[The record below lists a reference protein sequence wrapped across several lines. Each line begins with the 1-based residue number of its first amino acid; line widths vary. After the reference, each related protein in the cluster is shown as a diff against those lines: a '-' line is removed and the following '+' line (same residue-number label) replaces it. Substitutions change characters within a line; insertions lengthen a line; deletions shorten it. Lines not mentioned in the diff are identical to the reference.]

1 MEFAYFGYR
10 DWAENIFKGLKEEGF
25 AIDSFTVPNNEYV
38 HIKKLGTEVLS
49 RDDINNLNFG
59 NYRALLFYGWSWM
72 IPEDIVNGNE
82 SVCLHPSPLPK
93 YRGGSPL
100 QHQIIKGETKS
111 AVTLFKMDKG
121 MDTGPIYFQK
131 KFSLEGRIID
141 VFDRITSVGTELTIK
156 LLRDFEYG
164 VAKTYTQ
171 NEDEATS
178 YKRRKPGESELTAD
192 MIESMTSRQMHDF
205 IRCLGDPYPN
215 AYILGSDGKK
225 VYLKDSD
232 IDQN

>member
-10 DWAENIFKGLKEEGF
+10 GWAENILKGLKKEGF
-25 AIDSFTVPNNEYV
+25 AINSFTIPGNEYV
-38 HIKKLGTEVLS
+38 HIGEFGTEVFS
-49 RDDINNLNFG
+49 RDDLKNLDLKK
-59 NYRALLFYGWSWM
+59 YRALLFYGWSWM
-72 IPEDIVNGNE
+72 ISEEVVKEHE

-100 QHQIIKGETKS
+100 QHQIINGETEG
-111 AVTLFKMDKG
+111 AVTLFRMDEG

-156 LLRDFEYG
+156 LLRDFESG

-178 YKRRKPGESELTAD
+178 YKRRKPGESELTAE

-232 IDQN
+232 INQN